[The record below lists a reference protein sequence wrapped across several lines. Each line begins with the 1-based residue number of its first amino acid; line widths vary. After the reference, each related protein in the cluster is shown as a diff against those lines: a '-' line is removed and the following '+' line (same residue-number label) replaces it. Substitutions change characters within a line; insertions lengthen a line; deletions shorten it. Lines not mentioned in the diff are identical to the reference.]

1 MVALNRSNYQDFLEA
16 SPPQYSR
23 SDLSIGVLHLG
34 LGAFHR
40 SHQCVFIDQAIRN
53 GHTDMAIASVSQR
66 KVDVADTMAAQDGLF
81 TLLARDAQL
90 SDARIIGALT
100 EPLFHVRDLPR
111 IIEIVQSPNL
121 KAITLT
127 VTEKAYQIAGE
138 DSIPVRLANLLIT
151 RFEAGQSGIAIIS
164 CDNMPSNGLLV
175 KRLVLEVLTDKKESE
190 VIEWVE
196 KEVRFPNSMI
206 DRIVPA
212 ITKTEI
218 DKYEITSGYR
228 DESLITTEPFS
239 QWVIEHDPIAKY
251 LEPAGVQ
258 FVDDVQPYEL
268 TKIRLF
274 NGVHSTLAYISELI
288 KNEYIATAII
298 DPIIA
303 PYIKSMQEDEI
314 VPSILDSAGI
324 NLVQY
329 SKSVRDRISN
339 VTLRHRAQQVA
350 MDGSQKLQ
358 QRFFDGLNDLAKIGK
373 PAPRL
378 TLSLAMWIH
387 YLATSSRVNDPL
399 AEQLIEIAKGR
410 DELTLVRAML
420 GLEVFKRP
428 LNPIYF
434 EQIAYHLLN
443 LRNEPTLDVIADII
457 G

>member
-1 MVALNRSNYQDFLEA
+1 MVALNRSNYQNFLA
-16 SPPQYSR
+16 ANPPQYSR

-40 SHQCVFIDQAIRN
+40 SHQCVFIDQVIRN
-53 GHTDMAIASVSQR
+53 GHTDMAIASVSQQ
-66 KVDVADTMAAQDGLF
+66 KPDVADTMAAQDGLF
-81 TLLARDAQL
+81 TVLARDAQL
-90 SDARIIGALT
+90 SEARIIGALI
-100 EPLFHVRDLPR
+100 EPLFHARDLPR
-111 IIEIVQSPNL
+111 INEIAQSPNL

-127 VTEKAYQIAGE
+127 VTEKAYQVASE
-138 DSIPVRLANLLIT
+138 DSVPVRLANLLT
-151 RFEAGQSGIAIIS
+151 SRFRAGQSGITIIS

-175 KRLVLEVLTDKKESE
+175 KKLILEVLTDKNARE

-196 KEVRFPNSMI
+196 EEIRFPNSMI

-212 ITKTEI
+212 ITKAEI

-258 FVDDVQPYEL
+258 FVEDIRPYEL
-268 TKIRLF
+268 AKIRLF

-288 KNEYIATAII
+288 DNEYVATAII
-298 DPIIA
+298 DPVIA
-303 PYIKSMQEDEI
+303 PYIKAMQEDEL

-324 NLVQY
+324 NLLQY
-329 SKSVRDRISN
+329 SKTVRDRISN
-339 VTLRHRAQQVA
+339 VTLRHQAQQIA

-358 QRFFDGLNDLAKIGK
+358 QRLLDGLNDLAKIGI

-378 TLSLAMWIH
+378 TLSLAIWIH
-387 YLATSSRVNDPL
+387 YLAVSSSVNDPL
-399 AEQLIEIAKGR
+399 ALQLIEIAKGQ
-410 DELTLVRAML
+410 DELTLVRVL
-420 GLEVFKRP
+420 FSLEVFKRP

-434 EQIAYHLLN
+434 EQIADHLLN
-443 LRNEPTLDVIADII
+443 LRKKPTLDVIANMI